1 MQALTAQQL
10 ETLITGSQEDAF
22 LIVDVRQAEEYRLVH
37 IPGAVNIPLA
47 QVEHHRFV
55 SDNTRKVIFY
65 CRGNS
70 RSKVA
75 AVLAAAGGLNPDNI
89 FHLTDGMTAYTGE
102 ILLDLPRMDHF
113 PSAMPSDE
121 VMEKAINFEKGAFLF
136 YNRAKD
142 RVKGTCLYK
151 IMGSMAGAEVRHA
164 KTLFEMLDKQKTCLL
179 SFEDF
184 FNRCTGDILEGGA
197 PIGEINIFLDTIF
210 PENRIKLLEFAI
222 ELEFSAYDL
231 YKNMAETTRERVV
244 KEMFLFLAQAEKK
257 HLSTMIESLDCLD

>member
-1 MQALTAQQL
+1 MQAITAEKL
-10 ETLITGSQEDAF
+10 ETLIAASQEEAF
-22 LIVDVRQAEEYRLVH
+22 LIVDVRQAEEYRLNH

-47 QVEHHRFV
+47 RVEFDPLV
-55 SDNTRKVIFY
+55 SDNRRKVIFY

-75 AVLAAAGGLNPDNI
+75 AVLAAGAGLNPENI
-89 FHLTDGMTAYTGE
+89 FHLTDGMAAYTGE
-102 ILLDLPRMDHF
+102 ILLDVPRMDHF
-113 PSAMPSDE
+113 PAAMPPAQ

-136 YNRAKD
+136 YDRAKD

-151 IMGSMAGAEVRHA
+151 IMETMAQAEVVHA
-164 KTLFEMLDKQKTCLL
+164 KTLFKMLDKQEPSDL
-179 SFEDF
+179 SFDDF

-222 ELEFSAYDL
+222 ELEFCAYDL
-231 YKNMAETTRERVV
+231 YKNMAETAGEKVV
-244 KEMFLFLAQAEKK
+244 KEMFFVLAQAEKK
-257 HLSTMIESLDCLD
+257 HLSKMIESLDCSD